1 MKILIEMV
9 PDHYDGLLEGCHGF
23 QDAFSILKNGVV
35 LHCQTSG
42 KDQRSIAILCD
53 EAQANRLL
61 ELAARLYP
69 AAAADIARGV
79 PFEREL

>member
-35 LHCQTSG
+35 LHSQTSG

-53 EAQANRLL
+53 EAQAHRLL
-61 ELAARLYP
+61 ALAARLYP

-79 PFEREL
+79 AFEREL

>member
-9 PDHYDGLLEGCHGF
+9 PEHYDGLLEGCHGF
-23 QDAFSILKNGVV
+23 HDAYSILKNGVV

-61 ELAARLYP
+61 ELATRIYP

-79 PFEREL
+79 AFEREL